1 MTELIEKARKFGSKA
16 HSGQVRKYTGEP
28 YFTHCESVA
37 EMVLHFTRDDEAIA
51 AALLHDTVEDCDV
64 SIEEIAEE
72 FGETVAEYVWY
83 LTKPPAFVGDRAKRK
98 AHDRYRLRLAPEVVR
113 LIKIHDLMHNS
124 LSIQEHN
131 PELWETWRIEAIEL
145 LKAMH
150 SYDVITEWTTQDYL
164 VDVYYPWIARLQ
176 ETVDN

>member
-1 MTELIEKARKFGSKA
+1 MTELIERARKFGSEV

-37 EMVLHFTRDDEAIA
+37 EMVLHFTRDDEVIA
-51 AALLHDTVEDCDV
+51 ATLLHDTVEDGDV
-64 SIEEIAEE
+64 SIKEITEE

-98 AHDRYRLRLAPEVVR
+98 AHDRNRLRLAPEAVR

-124 LSIQEHN
+124 MSIQEHD
-131 PELWETWRIEAIEL
+131 PELWKTWKIEAIEL

-150 SYDVITEWTTQDYL
+150 SYDVISEWTTQDYL
-164 VDVYYPWIARLQ
+164 IDVYYPWIARLQ